1 MTSEFPSFDGFFE
14 ALWQR
19 PALPWQSR
27 LAGQLRF
34 DRSWPSLVGLPTG
47 LGKTACIDIAVW
59 AMAAD
64 AAAAPDQRWHPTRIW
79 YVVNRRLLVD
89 AAYNRAAAI
98 ARRLAE
104 PGVSESLAAVA
115 EALRSRRPVGD
126 GSTPLQLARFRGG
139 AELDPR
145 PRDPCQPAFISA
157 TVAMFASRWLF
168 SGYGTSRSMRPVDAA
183 LAGTDSLLLL
193 DEAHLAVPLVGM
205 ADPLAACD
213 AAPGEPPL
221 LGRRGR
227 PQWCSLTATGTPAAD
242 AFMLDAHDLGH
253 PIVRRRVSAA
263 KPARVVDAPK
273 AGRLAAALA
282 DEAVGLLGAQRG
294 RSCLVFANRPATAR
308 QVFELVA
315 AREGYD
321 VVLLTGQIRPSDAAG
336 VVRRLLDPGTG
347 IPSGERPPTDR
358 PPLVVV
364 ATQTLEVGADVS
376 ADYLVSE
383 LTGRRALIQRL
394 GRVNRLGEQP
404 WAAVRL
410 VPGDVRSPLYGDEP
424 GEVADLLGSVEVDLG
439 PAKATELLGGG
450 ADGQARPPELLPSL
464 VWEWVK
470 TTNPPF
476 DRAPVER
483 YFDPDDRVATAGI
496 CWRTSLPPPGCL
508 LDPPVAA
515 DETVELPL
523 GVAVSALSQLASEG
537 VAVHRLDTDRAA
549 LVQVP
554 FRQRGNEGWLD
565 LRPGD
570 TVVLPA
576 TAGCYDR
583 YGWAPDH
590 RGPVADLSLE
600 RASMVVL
607 DADALAAGCAG
618 EVRSE
623 VAAFV
628 GSARRAA
635 EEVLADGGDLDALSD
650 AVTTLVEALVERLG
664 DLDGAEVPDWLLE
677 LLGRAATAG
686 RIAPWPRTAPGGEP
700 PLVLGLAL
708 ARVEMGDTEPEAA
721 TAIDIMDDL
730 SFLGPAAAAP
740 AELASHLLLVGTL
753 AGEYATSLGLPA
765 HVVDAVRLAGQWHD
779 CGKEDPRFQQWLR
792 GAREEA
798 TLLAKSTYDPR
809 LRERHRVAAGWPRGG
824 RHEVLSARAAAQRL
838 ATGGPASSTDLA
850 VDADLVVHLI
860 AAHHGGGR
868 PACTSV
874 DGAVGPPV
882 LVTCGHAPPV
892 TVDGDL
898 SSHDRS
904 QPARFRR
911 LCERYGYWGL
921 ALLEAIV
928 RQADHTAS
936 ALVQPGGSTASTP
949 EVV

>member
-1 MTSEFPSFDGFFE
+1 MSSEFTSFDEFFGE
-14 ALWQR
+14 LWQR
-19 PALPWQSR
+19 PPLPWQSR
-27 LAGQLRF
+27 LAGQVRS
-34 DRSWPSLVGLPTG
+34 DRSWPSLVNLPTG

-89 AAYNRAAAI
+89 TAYDRAAAI

-104 PGVSESLAAVA
+104 PGTSVSLAAVA
-115 EALRSRRPVGD
+115 DALRSRRPAGD
-126 GSTPLQLARFRGG
+126 RSTPLQLARFRGG

-183 LAGTDSLLLL
+183 LAGTDSLILL
-193 DEAHLAVPLVGM
+193 DEAHLAMPLLRM

-213 AAPGEPPL
+213 AVAGDPPL

-227 PQWCSLTATGTPAAD
+227 PQWCSLTATGMPTAD
-242 AFMLDAHDLGH
+242 AFMLDERDLGH
-253 PIVRRRVSAA
+253 PIVRQRVAAA
-263 KPARVVDAPK
+263 KPASVVDAPK
-273 AGRLAAALA
+273 AGCLAAALA
-282 DEAVGLLGAQRG
+282 DEATGLLGEQRG
-294 RSCLVFANRPATAR
+294 RSCLVFANRPTTAR
-308 QVFELVA
+308 KVFELVA
-315 AREGYD
+315 AREDHD

-347 IPSGERPPTDR
+347 IPSGERRQTDR

-383 LTGRRALIQRL
+383 VPGRRALIQRL

-410 VPGDVRSPLYGDEP
+410 VPGDLGSPLYGDEP
-424 GEVADLLGSVEVDLG
+424 GAVADLLGSGEVDLG
-439 PAKATELLGGG
+439 PSKATELLGGG
-450 ADGQARPPELLPSL
+450 VDGQVRAPELLPWL

-470 TTNPPF
+470 TTNPPL
-476 DRAPVER
+476 DRAPAER
-483 YFDPDDRVATAGI
+483 YFDPDDRVATVGM
-496 CWRTSLPPPGCL
+496 CWRTSVPPSGCL

-523 GVAVSALSQLASEG
+523 GAAISALSQLASEG
-537 VAVHRLDTDRAA
+537 VAIHRLDTDRAG

-554 FRQRGNEGWLD
+554 FRQRGNDGSLD
-565 LRPGD
+565 LRSGD
-570 TVVLPA
+570 TLVLPV
-576 TAGCYDR
+576 TAGRYDQ

-590 RGPVADLSLE
+590 RGPVADLSLG
-600 RASMVVL
+600 RASMVLV
-607 DADALAAGCAG
+607 DVNALAAGCAS
-618 EVRSE
+618 EIRSE

-628 GSARRAA
+628 GNVRRAA
-635 EEVLADGGDLDALSD
+635 EEVLADGGDLDSISD
-650 AVTTLVEALVERLG
+650 TATTLVEALVERLG
-664 DLDGAEVPDWLLE
+664 DLDGAEVPGWLLR
-677 LLGRAATAG
+677 LLGRAASAA
-686 RIAPWPRTAPGGEP
+686 RIVPWPRTAPDGDP
-700 PLVLGLAL
+700 PLVLGLGLVA
-708 ARVEMGDTEPEAA
+708 ETEPEAQS
-721 TAIDIMDDL
+721 AIDIMDDL

-753 AGEYATSLGLPA
+753 AGEYATSLGLPPR
-765 HVVDAVRLAGQWHD
+765 VVDAVRLAGRWHD
-779 CGKEDPRFQQWLR
+779 CGKEDPRFQRWLR
-792 GAREEA
+792 GTRQEA
-798 TLLAKSTYDPR
+798 PLLAKSTYDPR

-838 ATGGPASSTDLA
+838 ATGRPASNPDPA

-874 DGAVGPPV
+874 DGAAGPPV
-882 LVTCGHAPPV
+882 LVTCGDAPSV

-911 LCERYGYWGL
+911 LCECYGYWGL

-936 ALVQPGGSTASTP
+936 ALVRPGGSTASPP
-949 EVV
+949 EVM